1 MRPHGPRGL
10 TAEKLSVSADAE
22 FPMILIC
29 MAGLGR
35 LFDFIKERGEWDRT
49 MIVFTAVRHS
59 CLVMT
64 CSAR

>member
-1 MRPHGPRGL
+1 M
-10 TAEKLSVSADAE
+10 SSDAE
-22 FPMILIC
+22 LPTILIC

-64 CSAR
+64 CSASG